1 VLGYAHGRLIE
12 MRGVV
17 RIVDGRS
24 CKGCTLCCKVLAISE
39 LEKPL
44 CRSTGDPDG
53 EKAETSGRQHPI

>member
-1 VLGYAHGRLIE
+1 